1 MKKIIIF
8 ICFNLLFSFNSYGK
22 KSNDFIIYLH
32 HDANDSDYYSSIGT
46 EVVHRTLNS
55 YLGFS
60 VTSSLGYAQ
69 ITDKT
74 NYQHSFISWEGGMKF
89 GYFSDVSLYVEFGV
103 DLLELAFNDRSDDN
117 NWHHKNRYN
126 TDFEN
131 NNFDPAYSDNDIDGY
146 VGIGSSF
153 MIERLKVTGFVRF
166 REISGYNWQA
176 ANNTFS
182 GIELAVVF

>member
-8 ICFNLLFSFNSYGK
+8 ICFNLLFSFNSYAK
-22 KSNDFIIYLH
+22 KSNDYIIYLH
-32 HDANDSDYYSSIGT
+32 HDANESDYYSSIGT
-46 EVVHRTLNS
+46 EVIHRQFNS

-69 ITDKT
+69 VTDT
-74 NYQHSFISWEGGMKF
+74 NNYQHSFISWEGGMKF
-89 GYFSDVSLYVEFGV
+89 GYFSDFSLYAEFGV
-103 DLLELAFNDRSDDN
+103 DLLELAFNDRSDDDYPHN
-117 NWHHKNRYN
+117 NKRYN

-131 NNFDPAYSDNDIDGY
+131 DNFEYRNTDNDIDGY
-146 VGIGSSF
+146 VGFGSSF
-153 MIERLKVTGFVRF
+153 MIDHIKVTGFVRF

-176 ANNTFS
+176 ENNTFT